1 MTYNE
6 TEAFWN
12 ALYNKYAQQRAAVTA
27 KKGSNGFFAL
37 MMVLG
42 FFTGAFPLIVLG
54 FIFLMVRR
62 ESANKIQTAGNN
74 RFLAYI
80 RVLRSRRVYV
90 GYDTLARSAGV
101 STQTVRQDLSAM
113 MLRGELPGATLD
125 DEHGCIY
132 LNTLD
137 PEAAPPE
144 ATAPIVQGPVAKVV
158 QKAVEKADSAART
171 YPPTAMSVPLETP
184 LKEAGAFYLGRLADL
199 KSQADSELAPKISEL
214 RQHLNKLITY
224 GSRHP
229 NNEKDVQ
236 TFLYRYLPSALKLIT
251 AGVDFSAFSNV
262 SSEIA
267 QTRLNIIGV
276 LSTLQTACDRQLE
289 QFYQSD
295 VMDLSSDITVLENM
309 LSQEGL
315 IPGEYE
321 MPLPQEK
328 KE

>member
-12 ALYNKYAQQRAAVTA
+12 ALYNKYAQQRVAVTA
-27 KKGSNGFFAL
+27 KKGGTRGIFILMIVFGFL
-37 MMVLG
+37 
-42 FFTGAFPLIVLG
+42 TGAFPLIIIG
-54 FIFLMVRR
+54 FILMATTQQR
-62 ESANKIQTAGNN
+62 QTGENN

-90 GYDTLARSAGV
+90 GYDTLARAAGV
-101 STQTVRQDLSAM
+101 TAQTVRQDLAAM

-125 DEHGCIY
+125 DVHSCIY

-144 ATAPIVQGPVAKVV
+144 ATAPPVSTGPVAKAV
-158 QKAVEKADSAART
+158 QKAVEKADSKARA

-184 LKEAGAFYLGRLADL
+184 LKEAGPFYLSRLADL
-199 KSQADSELAPKISEL
+199 KAQADEELAPKIGQL
-214 RQHLNKLITY
+214 RQHLSKLVTY
-224 GSRHP
+224 GYRHS
-229 NNEKDVQ
+229 NNEKDIQ
-236 TFLYRYLPSALKLIT
+236 IFLYRYLPSALKLIT

-262 SSEIA
+262 SSEIS
-267 QTRLNIIGV
+267 QTRSNIMGV

-295 VMDLSSDITVLENM
+295 VMDISSDITVLENM

-315 IPGEYE
+315 IPGEFE
-321 MPLPQEK
+321 MKLPDEK
-328 KE
+328 DGL